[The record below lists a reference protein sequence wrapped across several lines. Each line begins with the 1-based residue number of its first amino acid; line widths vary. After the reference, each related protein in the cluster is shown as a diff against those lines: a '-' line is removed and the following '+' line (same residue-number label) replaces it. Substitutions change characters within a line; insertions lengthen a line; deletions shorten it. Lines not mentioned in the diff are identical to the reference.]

1 MLYADCSCQRHICF
15 CVQETILE
23 VFADVDS
30 EGGESDAELKMTAP
44 PLEAFSDD
52 DEVDLEP
59 DTFGA
64 EAFQSTI
71 TSTDFTFDEST
82 SLIPGEK

>member
-1 MLYADCSCQRHICF
+1 M
-15 CVQETILE
+15 E

-30 EGGESDAELKMTAP
+30 EGADSDAELKMTAP

-52 DEVDLEP
+52 EIDLEP

-82 SLIPGEK
+82 SLLPGDK

>member
-1 MLYADCSCQRHICF
+1 M
-15 CVQETILE
+15 
-23 VFADVDS
+23 FADVDS
-30 EGGESDAELKMTAP
+30 EGADSDAELKMTAP
-44 PLEAFSDD
+44 PLEAFSD

-82 SLIPGEK
+82 SLLPGEK